1 MKHKILS
8 LLVIFFALSSPISSQ
23 VQYDEEQEDESF
35 SLNTPL
41 NSNRSYHYT
50 ASSRIDLNP
59 GFSYTPITRRSA
71 LFEIDEMMVC
81 PPTYGNAV
89 GTAYNPNDS
98 IQAPG
103 GLPYSLPMT
112 TDVNDNGAAVITIP
126 IDCPTGAGGLT
137 PELSFVYNSQA
148 GDGIMGPGW
157 SIGGMSKI
165 SRVPHKYY
173 YSNYS
178 NAVAFSDDDDYSL
191 DGNRLIK
198 GSDNNYYPEV
208 FDNSEIT
215 FYNNTFTVKK
225 PNGYVYTY
233 GGTSDSRHYPQGITS
248 KPVEW
253 HLSTIQDPYGHI
265 INFKYDHDND
275 GCFYPS
281 WISYSGDTIYFDY
294 FQDHDQNERSKR
306 NDTQKKFFID
316 SSGQKGYSK
325 ITRHLVNL
333 NFSRN
338 NESIQSY
345 QLSYLYQGDLPN
357 IELVFIQKNGTY
369 NEGGSKPHSESR
381 SASCQFVWQNSIG
394 DLQVENTPVDV
405 ILTKKKDNNFYQKA
419 VFPARFDNGVPDVL
433 SDIIVLLAQERN
445 PYFQMFA
452 IRNNSH
458 NNATTSNYSY
468 NFKNDHNCDTINEF
482 LKDKSNC
489 DLFSPVDIDGDGYNE
504 ILFIYH
510 DQYYHARLI
519 SYNQGEFTYSQDIQ
533 TIPSVQLQGLPY
545 EYYIG
550 DFDGNGCSDILVTNG
565 DYSRVCLS
573 IDGAFSQVVERA
585 YDQDLYK
592 NSSDHR
598 IYVGDFTG
606 DGRDQL
612 ISMNEYI
619 NNSNYSYHAKKL
631 SIVKTGNSNTL
642 TMQINQITPDPEYL
656 QHLFVNSNKCVH
668 FCHGDFNG
676 DNKQDFV
683 AIMKRSE
690 DRNWYFY
697 LSKGDGSFEKRTWYN
712 QESFDEIANDFVPLS
727 ADFNGDGFTDLN
739 ITKTVSDNDYDYY
752 YRYSFLI
759 RVDDTIPKVLRKCVL
774 DENGVEHIVAQA
786 PNDQT
791 GIHRNNGVLACIGN
805 FRGTSPCEVA
815 YTSLYYNWRGDVLN
829 KNSWYLCMHLYNTG
843 DFDNPP
849 LKAITNVRNGL
860 GAATEYEYVQHTYQG
875 TYEMPTKTDRD
886 PIIDYTKRFTQHLN
900 VVKKM
905 KVETD
910 EGVSREILCFFKN
923 PIMHTR
929 GKGFLGFK
937 NISNVV
943 ECQSNN
949 SSPSLIGTDRVFKLN
964 TEYYVLYPYT
974 TTIHHNKTGFNE
986 YEYTYQFL
994 NSSNFSSSY
1003 SGMPRSVFM
1012 PVLEEEKN
1020 INTSTG
1026 MTTTKKVNE
1035 FDEYGNPKHTIT
1047 TVETNGFDMNYRIIS
1062 TYSYLNNTNGRRL
1075 IGLVSNCSETYNYK
1089 NNPVTINTAYTYDNC
1104 GFMTRRTCN
1113 GIAESFSRDGY
1124 GNTTLICRTANGH
1137 TRTET
1142 MTYTSDGRF
1151 LKSHRDALGHTTN
1164 YQYINR
1170 NGLLRSVTDPNGL
1183 VTTYHYD
1190 MLGNVTS
1197 IDYPDGTKEL
1207 FVKRWTSTYA
1217 YSGYYT
1223 EHPDMP
1229 TTGNPVYYT
1238 WSKRTGQPA
1247 TTSFF
1252 DQHDRLLRS
1261 VTTDFTGRKIYR
1273 DYTYYNKSGL
1283 LHTESLPY
1291 FSDEG
1296 QAAGATTYSYDY
1308 LDRVISISKPG
1319 CMQYEHKYNGNT
1331 ELINEFDGSTKIVKY
1346 APNGLPYQV
1355 TDNGT
1360 TIEYNYFGD
1369 GKIMSTKV
1377 GGNNNTKIEY
1387 TYDANRHPL
1396 TISDPSLGLRRYSYN
1411 AFGELMSET
1420 NNREQ
1425 TTTYTYDALGRMTN
1439 RADEDGTTIWAYDQ
1453 QMAGLLDC
1461 LAYEPT
1467 DTGEPRIRETFEYD
1481 QLGRLIRQEQ
1491 LSSDGDTPL
1500 TFTYGYNKFG
1510 HRGSITY
1517 PSGYAIMYKYDTNG
1531 NMITVKNSE
1540 DESVLWSAASTDKFG
1555 NITDF
1560 RLGNYIDV
1568 CRTYDSLTGLVT
1580 TLASRNNSIIQ
1591 DLEYSWNNKGNLT
1604 RRYDH
1609 VYNHIE
1615 NFTYD
1620 NFNRLTNID
1629 IDGNNS
1635 RNIIYDNLGNVSIK
1649 YDAGTMVYHSSN
1661 PYAVRKI
1668 YDMPNVAS
1676 YDGEQDVTYTSFDK
1690 VRSISQGT
1698 YTLDVS
1704 YGADRQRVRQT
1715 LSNGNNTKTKRYFTP
1730 LYEVISENG
1739 ATKKVHYLT
1748 SSTGLFAIFAVDS
1761 NNNGTMSYVLKDHQ
1775 GSMYATITGNT
1786 VERYNFDAWGRRR
1799 NPQTLSYDNV
1809 TTSFDRGY
1817 TLHEHYD
1824 DFGLINMNGRLY
1836 DPLVGRMLSPDI
1848 VIQDEQNSQAYNRYL
1863 YCFNNPL
1870 KFTDPSGYI
1879 TTIPPGFEKFYYP
1892 ELIGNYEKYQKKLEE
1907 AGATNVNYDTDL
1919 SEGKETTTISWIMDG
1934 KNYEMRIVD
1943 YTFPLMS
1950 QSYDHSCLAT
1960 CLTMQMYRFM
1970 SGHGNLCMTTMIDN
1984 LFSGMNMRQATET
1997 ALMDSQPRAYYD
2009 GLKGGEAIDLFVN
2022 YSGIYSNRGIIY
2034 ADLEKYAAYYEGYAF
2049 TEMDRRNSGVLFT
2062 FTGDNYGHTMNVK
2075 SATSFKYNNKTLD
2088 CYDLLL
2094 WDTDFFNDGGLKSFN
2109 TYSEKFNIIFGV
2121 IPLK

>member
-1 MKHKILS
+1 MKHNIP
-8 LLVIFFALSSPISSQ
+8 LLVILFALSFTTLAQ
-23 VQYDEEQEDESF
+23 VSYDEEHEAESF
-35 SLNTPL
+35 SLDKPL
-41 NSNRSYHYT
+41 DPNKCHHYT
-50 ASSRIDLNP
+50 ASNRIDFNP

-126 IDCPTGAGGLT
+126 IDCPTGAGGLK
-137 PELSFVYNSQA
+137 PDLSFVYNSQA

-275 GCFYPS
+275 GGFFPS
-281 WISYSGDTIYFDY
+281 QISYSGYTINFEYY
-294 FQDHDQNERSKR
+294 PAER

-316 SSGQKGYSK
+316 SNGQLGYSK
-325 ITRHLVNL
+325 ITKELYRL
-333 NFSRN
+333 NFSRG
-338 NESIQSY
+338 NESIHSY
-345 QLSYLYQGDLPN
+345 HLDYLPQGNLPN
-357 IELVFIQKNGTY
+357 IELIAIQKFGTY
-369 NEGGSKPHSESR
+369 NEGGSKPYPENC
-381 SASCQFVWQNSIG
+381 SASCQFVWHNSSG
-394 DLQVENTPVDV
+394 DLQVEN
-405 ILTKKKDNNFYQKA
+405 
-419 VFPARFDNGVPDVL
+419 VFSFLDTGIENSSNGYHQEKVFAARFPESDNDGRNDMVMLLKQGQNPFYKMVVL
-433 SDIIVLLAQERN
+433 RN
-445 PYFQMFA
+445 SSS
-452 IRNNSH
+452 NS
-458 NNATTSNYSY
+458 ATGPTYSY
-468 NFKNDHNCDTINEF
+468 DFDLVDCGNVNSCLAINNNCCVFAPI
-482 LKDKSNC
+482 
-489 DLFSPVDIDGDGYNE
+489 DIDGDGYNE
-504 ILFIYH
+504 ILYIYH
-510 DQYYHARLI
+510 DQYPHYHAKLI
-519 SYNQGEFTYSQDIQ
+519 KYDEATHGFIIIDVPIDSILPASTNN
-533 TIPSVQLQGLPY
+533 PY
-545 EYYIG
+545 EFHVG
-550 DFDGNGCSDILVTNG
+550 DFDGNGCSDLLVTNG
-565 DYSRVCLS
+565 KFIRIYLS
-573 IDGAFSQVVERA
+573 VDGAFNTTISNV
-585 YDQDLYK
+585 YGYNLY
-592 NSSDHR
+592 NNAIHHYEY
-598 IYVGDFTG
+598 IGDFTG

-612 ISMNEYI
+612 ISLYEY
-619 NNSNYSYHAKKL
+619 STTPGNYRAKRLNIKKNP
-631 SIVKTGNSNTL
+631 SSNTWIL
-642 TMQINQITPDPEYL
+642 QVSQEYSPAFNQHFGGSAECT
-656 QHLFVNSNKCVH
+656 H
-668 FCHGDFNG
+668 FCQGDFNG

-683 AIMKRSE
+683 AIMQTTE
-690 DRNWYFY
+690 DKKWYFY
-697 LSKGDGSFEKRTWYN
+697 LSKGDGINFELKTWGNVTSY
-712 QESFDEIANDFVPLS
+712 SEIADEFIPVS
-727 ADFNGDGFTDLN
+727 ADFNGDGFSDLN
-739 ITKTVSDNDYDYY
+739 ITKRERKNYPPNQLNSQEYYFY
-752 YRYSFLI
+752 YRYQYLI
-759 RVDDTIPKVLRKCVL
+759 RVDDDGAKVLRKCLV
-774 DENGVEHIVAQA
+774 DENDEEQYVGIA
-786 PNDQT
+786 PYGSTSINQL
-791 GIHRNNGVLACIGN
+791 NWVMSCVGN
-805 FRGTSPCEVA
+805 FRGTSSCEVA
-815 YTSLYYNWRGDVLN
+815 YTTLTLN
-829 KNSWYLCMHLYNTG
+829 NRQSVHIRMWNTG

-849 LKAITNVRNGL
+849 LKAIANVRNGL

-910 EGVSREILCFFKN
+910 EGVSREILYFFRR

-1047 TVETNGFDMNYRIIS
+1047 TVETNGFDTKYRIIS

-1291 FSDEG
+1291 FSDEE

-1387 TYDANRHPL
+1387 TYDANRHPH
-1396 TISDPSLGLRRYSYN
+1396 TMSDPSLGLRTYLYN
-1411 AFGELMSET
+1411 AFGELISET
-1420 NNREQ
+1420 NNKGQE
-1425 TTTYTYDALGRMTN
+1425 TTYTYDALGRMTS
-1439 RADEDGTTIWAYDQ
+1439 RTDEEGTTIWVYDQ
-1453 QMAGLLDC
+1453 QMVGLLDC
-1461 LAYEPT
+1461 SVYEPT

-1491 LSSDGDTPL
+1491 LLSDGDTPL

-1560 RLGNYIDV
+1560 TLGNNINV
-1568 CRTYDSLTGLVT
+1568 SQTYDSLTGLVT
-1580 TLASRNNSIIQ
+1580 NLSAMNNRIIQ
-1591 DLEYSWNNKGNLT
+1591 DLKYNWNDHGNLT
-1604 RRYDH
+1604 ERYDL
-1609 VYNHIE
+1609 VYNHNE
-1615 NFTYD
+1615 RFSYD
-1620 NFNRLTNID
+1620 KFNRLSNIE

-1635 RNIIYDNLGNVSIK
+1635 RNIIFDNLGNASFK
-1649 YDAGTMVYHSSN
+1649 YDAG
-1661 PYAVRKI
+1661 
-1668 YDMPNVAS
+1668 
-1676 YDGEQDVTYTSFDK
+1676 
-1690 VRSISQGT
+1690 
-1698 YTLDVS
+1698 
-1704 YGADRQRVRQT
+1704 
-1715 LSNGNNTKTKRYFTP
+1715 
-1730 LYEVISENG
+1730 
-1739 ATKKVHYLT
+1739 
-1748 SSTGLFAIFAVDS
+1748 
-1761 NNNGTMSYVLKDHQ
+1761 
-1775 GSMYATITGNT
+1775 SM
-1786 VERYNFDAWGRRR
+1786 
-1799 NPQTLSYDNV
+1799 
-1809 TTSFDRGY
+1809 
-1817 TLHEHYD
+1817 
-1824 DFGLINMNGRLY
+1824 
-1836 DPLVGRMLSPDI
+1836 
-1848 VIQDEQNSQAYNRYL
+1848 
-1863 YCFNNPL
+1863 
-1870 KFTDPSGYI
+1870 
-1879 TTIPPGFEKFYYP
+1879 
-1892 ELIGNYEKYQKKLEE
+1892 
-1907 AGATNVNYDTDL
+1907 
-1919 SEGKETTTISWIMDG
+1919 
-1934 KNYEMRIVD
+1934 
-1943 YTFPLMS
+1943 
-1950 QSYDHSCLAT
+1950 
-1960 CLTMQMYRFM
+1960 
-1970 SGHGNLCMTTMIDN
+1970 
-1984 LFSGMNMRQATET
+1984 
-1997 ALMDSQPRAYYD
+1997 
-2009 GLKGGEAIDLFVN
+2009 
-2022 YSGIYSNRGIIY
+2022 
-2034 ADLEKYAAYYEGYAF
+2034 
-2049 TEMDRRNSGVLFT
+2049 
-2062 FTGDNYGHTMNVK
+2062 
-2075 SATSFKYNNKTLD
+2075 
-2088 CYDLLL
+2088 
-2094 WDTDFFNDGGLKSFN
+2094 
-2109 TYSEKFNIIFGV
+2109 
-2121 IPLK
+2121 